1 MCAANSATPMV
12 RSVITVHEIHCL
24 PYYLSIFTICLV
36 QYSESKESLLSPLSF
51 PRFGQLTRNSGLR
64 KQKHNFPY
72 GQLRLSAPNLII
84 SLRELIASPP
94 ADRPYD
100 ILKEQLIKRT
110 TASEQRRLQLLLSA
124 DDLGDR
130 KPSHLLRRMQQ
141 LLGSSARSVDDALF
155 HGLFLQC
162 LPSSVRMILA
172 SSSETVNVQSLA
184 EIADK
189 ILEATPAGC
198 EGEVSEVRQ
207 EIAKLRTHI
216 SRLQFST
223 AHRKTKNA
231 KLSSTD
237 SSNLCW
243 YHLKFGS
250 KAKKPPRSHS
260 GNGVDSH

>member
-1 MCAANSATPMV
+1 MSSRKKWRTVEAPPRV
-12 RSVITVHEIHCL
+12 RD
-24 PYYLSIFTICLV
+24 LV
-36 QYSESKESLLSPLSF
+36 LIEEENVPRSRWRMGLIEELFPSKD
-51 PRFGQLTRNSGLR
+51 
-64 KQKHNFPY
+64 
-72 GQLRLSAPNLII
+72 
-84 SLRELIASPP
+84 
-94 ADRPYD
+94 DRPYD

-189 ILEATPAGC
+189 ILEATPAG
-198 EGEVSEVRQ
+198 GQ
-207 EIAKLRTHI
+207 AT
-216 SRLQFST
+216 
-223 AHRKTKNA
+223 
-231 KLSSTD
+231 
-237 SSNLCW
+237 LCCC
-243 YHLKFGS
+243 
-250 KAKKPPRSHS
+250 P
-260 GNGVDSH
+260 